1 MLKIIEWDEEGYPT
15 EESLQKLS
23 EVLNSLD
30 FMKAKEAFYDAL
42 KENIYRDAC
51 GRTQVEVRGKT
62 MDVWEYHTYGWSGNE
77 AIIRTLYESSVW
89 GLFFQRHD
97 AGGHYYFTLPEHTL
111 SITTTGGS
119 SEQRSDFGN

>member
-62 MDVWEYHTYGWSGNE
+62 MDVWEYHTYGCRNE
-77 AIIRTLYESSVW
+77 GEHRMKAQYKIFK
-89 GLFFQRHD
+89 GMMPH
-97 AGGHYYFTLPEHTL
+97 HYFTFPNTL
-111 SITTTGGS
+111 SITTTGVKVK
-119 SEQRSDFGN
+119 